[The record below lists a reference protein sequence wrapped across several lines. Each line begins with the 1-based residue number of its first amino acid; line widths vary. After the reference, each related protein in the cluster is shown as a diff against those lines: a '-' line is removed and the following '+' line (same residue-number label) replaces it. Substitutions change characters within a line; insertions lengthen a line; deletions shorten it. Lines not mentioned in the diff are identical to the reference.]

1 MVGPAPL
8 RTAIETLADTL
19 KVIGLLLA
27 GPLSPM
33 GNFGTALNVW
43 VDGALG
49 TLWFTLDKFADFGGF
64 GYGVFGSGSVSVFL
78 SRV

>member
-19 KVIGLLLA
+19 KAMGLLLA
-27 GPLSPM
+27 GPLDPI

-49 TLWFTLDKFADFGGF
+49 TLCFTLD
-64 GYGVFGSGSVSVFL
+64 
-78 SRV
+78 

>member
-1 MVGPAPL
+1 MVGSAPL

-19 KVIGLLLA
+19 KVMGLLLA
-27 GPLSPM
+27 GPLNPM

-49 TLWFTLDKFADFGGF
+49 TLWFTLD
-64 GYGVFGSGSVSVFL
+64 
-78 SRV
+78 